1 MLNGS
6 ERECMLWGMPM
17 PPNWFVPDHGIRN
30 VGVLYFQFVRQTYGG
45 YQASKKNMGDS
56 HLEVWQQPKDLRWW
70 SRAWDLLPSCDA
82 VFPLWPFQ
90 GLVDH
95 HPARLSKPLVELDVL
110 HVRLQPLLV
119 GRVEK
124 KPWRLWMSCK
134 APASPVLAALS
145 CSIPM
150 VRWGRGSWR
159 RPCPMCAIHEVPTGT
174 YQTWWDHQI
183 QPMFQFLGL
192 FTFQIW
198 YPPVN

>member
-1 MLNGS
+1 MAVNGNVCFGVCLQTGLFQTMEYGMLGYSIFNLS
-6 ERECMLWGMPM
+6 DKPM
-17 PPNWFVPDHGIRN
+17 VGIKP
-30 VGVLYFQFVRQTYGG
+30 G
-45 YQASKKNMGDS
+45 KKNMGDS

-70 SRAWDLLPSCDA
+70 NRAWDLLPSCDA

-110 HVRLQPLLV
+110 HVRLQPLWV

-150 VRWGRGSWR
+150 VRWGRSSWR

-174 YQTWWDHQI
+174 YQTWWDHKI

-192 FTFQIW
+192 FTF
-198 YPPVN
+198 